1 MKKVLYIAPAFLV
14 CLFVGIIGLLF
25 GFEGFQPVA
34 WGYVICALAGSILLC
49 KKHWWGGLIGAL
61 SGVIVIWEYQNT
73 GGAMMVLNT
82 LPIGIGL
89 LIYYLSMALVC
100 FWGQRK

>member
-25 GFEGFQPVA
+25 GFEGFQPMA

-61 SGVIVIWEYQNT
+61 SGGLVIWESVS
-73 GGAMMVLNT
+73 AAANT
-82 LPIGIGL
+82 LPLGIGFVV
-89 LIYYLSMALVC
+89 YYLVMALLC
-100 FWGQRK
+100 ARDRKS